1 LRVRGLTADGDW
13 SWGNGKA
20 NYKNDSK
27 FIKQS
32 VVTRVK
38 SFKYDWFLDIQTN
51 IDWWNILGQKNNEEI
66 IRSQVYKTVSETEG
80 VTAIKSLEINT
91 NTETRNATITI
102 SLKTV
107 FDDIDDLEIT
117 IWQLMK
123 MDFKLI
129 VLLRY

>member
-1 LRVRGLTADGDW
+1 MRVRGLTADGDW

-117 IWQLMK
+117 I
-123 MDFKLI
+123 
-129 VLLRY
+129 